1 MLEYGCID
9 KKWSLTQTTEEWR
22 VSGQLKGE
30 IKEKNDEQLIQT
42 QKQWNID
49 CQKDTKHFSF

>member
-1 MLEYGCID
+1 MLEYDCID
-9 KKWSLTQTTEEWR
+9 KKWSLIQTTEEWR
-22 VSGQLKGE
+22 VPDQLKGE

-49 CQKDTKHFSF
+49 CQKDT